1 MLTILLK
8 HIAFEAVQK
17 QSQRIVSLS
26 MIISFICS
34 VFMYVG
40 KKCSAIVFIFAI
52 MFLAGSIACAVLLYG
67 YPEVLKDSNSTT
79 ILHIPPMSV
88 VEVNPSD
95 YNISTM
101 KRHGLTIATVTGT
114 DSEAKEQRKG
124 LIKIAADHKEK
135 PYTKT
140 KLPIKTI
147 QYKKDKSKSLLRYWP
162 SLKDV
167 SVNIT
172 VHHSDTSHASET
184 SRTSDTS
191 HASHTTIV
199 WVWGTLHNSIPQIDC
214 KSYTKYNHTTST
226 HSNATT
232 FFNTKPSGNYH
243 VIKIEFCSNAD
254 TESKADIDITERVH
268 LPHKRLYKC
277 IFVDEK
283 LAEDSV
289 EVEFQGLLSELH
301 KHSKLYI
308 NTNLTMSSSSEEDG
322 EEVMIQL
329 QPQSSESNPLREM
342 LIVIMILSLFVS
354 IMLFFLGCC
363 CCFCCKKKE
372 FCALGL
378 FYRDK
383 EE

>member
-1 MLTILLK
+1 
-8 HIAFEAVQK
+8 
-17 QSQRIVSLS
+17 
-26 MIISFICS
+26 MITSFICP
-34 VFMYVG
+34 VLMYVG

-52 MFLAGSIACAVLLYG
+52 LFLAASIACAVLLYG
-67 YPEVLKDSNSTT
+67 YPNVLKDSNSTT

-101 KRHGLTIATVTGT
+101 KRHGLIIATVTGT

-124 LIKIAADHKEK
+124 LIKVAADHKEK

-172 VHHSDTSHASET
+172 VHHSGTSQTSE
-184 SRTSDTS
+184 TS

-232 FFNTKPSGNYH
+232 FFDTKPSGNYH
-243 VIKIEFCSNAD
+243 VIRIEFCSNTD
-254 TESKADIDITERVH
+254 TGSIADIDIMERVH

-329 QPQSSESNPLREM
+329 QPQSSKSNPLREM

-363 CCFCCKKKE
+363 CLFCCKKKE

>member
-1 MLTILLK
+1 
-8 HIAFEAVQK
+8 
-17 QSQRIVSLS
+17 
-26 MIISFICS
+26 
-34 VFMYVG
+34 MYVG

-52 MFLAGSIACAVLLYG
+52 LFLAASIACAVLLYG
-67 YPEVLKDSNSTT
+67 YPNVLKDSNSTT

-101 KRHGLTIATVTGT
+101 KRHGLTIATVTKET
-114 DSEAKEQRKG
+114 DSEAKEQHKG
-124 LIKIAADHKEK
+124 LIKVAADHKEK

-172 VHHSDTSHASET
+172 VHHSGTSQTSE
-184 SRTSDTS
+184 TS

-199 WVWGTLHNSIPQIDC
+199 WVWGTLHNSISQIDC

-232 FFNTKPSGNYH
+232 FFDTKPNGNYH
-243 VIKIEFCSNAD
+243 VIRIEFCSNTD
-254 TESKADIDITERVH
+254 TGSIADIDITERVH

-329 QPQSSESNPLREM
+329 QPQSSKSNPLREM

-363 CCFCCKKKE
+363 CLFCCKKKE